1 MSGRVLGALW
11 IVVGVAIWN
20 GFFDL
25 YVSRGAREYGQ
36 KQAEFELG
44 LGPQPSMET
53 VMSNALV
60 PFYSTKR
67 SGTGLGLALAREI
80 IEAHGGRITISNRD
94 GGGVA
99 VGLVL
104 PS

>member
-44 LGPQPSMET
+44 LGPQPSMAV
-53 VMSNALV
+53 VMSNAKHDGVVMSTIWASLV
-60 PFYSTKR
+60 VV
-67 SGTGLGLALAREI
+67 
-80 IEAHGGRITISNRD
+80 GGFATIRILRRAD
-94 GGGVA
+94 
-99 VGLVL
+99 L
-104 PS
+104 

>member
-1 MSGRVLGALW
+1 MRARILGALW

-44 LGPQPSMET
+44 LGPQPSMAL
-53 VMSNALV
+53 VMSNAKHDGLV
-60 PFYSTKR
+60 MST
-67 SGTGLGLALAREI
+67 I
-80 IEAHGGRITISNRD
+80 W
-94 GGGVA
+94 A
-99 VGLVL
+99 VGVVAAGFATIKMART
-104 PS
+104 